1 MSIVRM
7 TARKKSEK
15 ASRRFALSGN
25 VQHCDALQKLVLKT
39 FDENY
44 SKQLSCFGSFEL
56 NRLDSFVD
64 NKEK

>member
-25 VQHCDALQKLVLKT
+25 VQQCDALQKLVLKT
-39 FDENY
+39 FKKTIRSSSVVSEV
-44 SKQLSCFGSFEL
+44 L
-56 NRLDSFVD
+56 N
-64 NKEK
+64 